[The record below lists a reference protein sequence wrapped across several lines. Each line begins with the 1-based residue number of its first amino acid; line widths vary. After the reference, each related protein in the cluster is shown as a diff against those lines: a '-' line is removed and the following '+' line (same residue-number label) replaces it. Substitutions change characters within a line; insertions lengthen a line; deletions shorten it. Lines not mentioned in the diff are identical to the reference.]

1 MGAYDSMKKCMLS
14 TGLYRLDGSTLVDK
28 ELQAYAEV
36 LDPLYEDIKTLQ
48 NESFVSTAS
57 DYGLRY
63 HELALGVLWPEDET
77 EGRRRIIYALGS
89 VGAHGCSKAAFE
101 KLLADL
107 GIEAEL
113 AEDVADRKLT
123 ISVKKEPINSPR
135 DWEEIVE
142 RFVPAH
148 IETVWDYSQLEQDT
162 TEDAE

>member
-1 MGAYDSMKKCMLS
+1 MGAYDSMKKCMLP

-36 LDPLYEDIKTLQ
+36 LDPLYEDIKNLR
-48 NESFVSTAS
+48 NESFVPTAA

-63 HELALGVLWPEDET
+63 HELALGVLWPEDEV
-77 EGRRRIIYALGS
+77 EDRRRIIYALGS
-89 VGAHGCSKAAFE
+89 VGAHGCSRAAFE

-113 AEDVADRKLT
+113 TEDVADRKLT
-123 ISVKKEPINSPR
+123 IHVKKEPINYPK
-135 DWEEIVE
+135 DWEEVVE

-148 IETVWDYSQLEQDT
+148 IETVWDYSQLIPNNLEDT
-162 TEDAE
+162 E